1 MHYMDGVAVE
11 YCTISHGLVMGRE
24 PKSPS
29 AVAMTN
35 FQKAL
40 KPSESWQ
47 SPGQGPNVDVLAV
60 EDDSLSR
67 FAKPSHVQVAP

>member
-24 PKSPS
+24 PKS
-29 AVAMTN
+29 
-35 FQKAL
+35 
-40 KPSESWQ
+40 PSESWQ

-67 FAKPSHVQVAP
+67 FAKPSHVQVAPEREAILEG